1 MELSPEQQIFEQ
13 INHANKI
20 VIALPEVLTAD
31 AVASGLAF
39 SLFLKKQEKDVVV
52 LSSGKLP
59 ESLKFLP
66 SSSQVTAEIAGG
78 KSLVIMVDTSVK
90 KLDEISYQTE
100 ENKVS
105 IFIKAKGEP
114 LISEDVSF

>member
-52 LSSGKLP
+52 LSAGKLP

-66 SSSQVTAEIAGG
+66 GSSLISSEIGSG
-78 KSLVIMVDTSVK
+78 KSMVIIVDTSVK

-100 ENKVS
+100 ENKVN
-105 IFIKAKGEP
+105 
-114 LISEDVSF
+114 